1 MEKPLARMTAREI
14 KSVVAKRYGEVAIDP
29 KGKFNFPVGR
39 RFAESVGY
47 SRQLLDKAPSSLW
60 ESFTGAGNPQPY
72 IDVTSGETVLDLGC
86 GAGLDLYL
94 YAQATGPE
102 GRVYGLDL
110 SEEMVAKA
118 KHNMEMLN
126 IENVEFQSE
135 MIIEDEIDND
145 GINLIF
151 SQNLRLVLP
160 QKFVRRRDTHEES
173 RIVNIFENPYWW
185 ITTTQ
190 ENSNYIFKT
199 FPPKKITT
207 TFNKGVREKFCEISS
222 DRILSVIKLDCISIP
237 DDLNIFF

>member
-1 MEKPLARMTAREI
+1 MEKPLAQMTAREI

-126 IENVEFQSE
+126 AKNVEFLCAPADNIPLPDKSVDIEYTIFPPIRVPLSVKLFEFCVVVGAQSS
-135 MIIEDEIDND
+135 
-145 GINLIF
+145 LKLY
-151 SQNLRLVLP
+151 LRLHCRT
-160 QKFVRRRDTHEES
+160 KYA
-173 RIVNIFENPYWW
+173 RISMIGFAA
-185 ITTTQ
+185 
-190 ENSNYIFKT
+190 
-199 FPPKKITT
+199 
-207 TFNKGVREKFCEISS
+207 
-222 DRILSVIKLDCISIP
+222 
-237 DDLNIFF
+237 